1 MVKGLTGQQKA
12 AILMMVLGPENSSQI
27 VRFLNETE
35 VEQLTIEIA
44 QLKKI
49 SAESRDEVITEFYHT
64 YMASDYMTQGGIEYA
79 REVLEKALGEQKAF
93 EIINKLFS
101 TFRMR
106 PFDLVSRADPRQL
119 LSLLQGE
126 HPQTIALIMAHLPT
140 EKGAALLSNLP
151 PELQAEVAKRI
162 AMMGRTS
169 PEVLKEVENV
179 LDKKISGM
187 GITDFTTF
195 GGILSLVNLL
205 NRADPGTY
213 KTVMD
218 SLENDEPELADQIRA
233 KLFVFQDI
241 ILLDDRSIQM
251 VLREVENKDLVLALK
266 GSNNDVINK
275 VVSNMSARA
284 AQMLREEIDYLGP
297 VRLREV
303 ENAQQRIIKIIR
315 RMEEI
320 GAIVVPRGGGDELVY

>member
-1 MVKGLTGQQKA
+1 
-12 AILMMVLGPENSSQI
+12 
-27 VRFLNETE
+27 
-35 VEQLTIEIA
+35 
-44 QLKKI
+44 
-49 SAESRDEVITEFYHT
+49 
-64 YMASDYMTQGGIEYA
+64 
-79 REVLEKALGEQKAF
+79 
-93 EIINKLFS
+93 
-101 TFRMR
+101 
-106 PFDLVSRADPRQL
+106 
-119 LSLLQGE
+119 
-126 HPQTIALIMAHLPT
+126 
-140 EKGAALLSNLP
+140 
-151 PELQAEVAKRI
+151 
-162 AMMGRTS
+162 
-169 PEVLKEVENV
+169 
-179 LDKKISGM
+179 
-187 GITDFTTF
+187 
-195 GGILSLVNLL
+195 
-205 NRADPGTY
+205 
-213 KTVMD
+213 MD

>member
-119 LSLLQGE
+119 LSLLPADYCFNYGSFTHGE
-126 HPQTIALIMAHLPT
+126 GSSFTFQP
-140 EKGAALLSNLP
+140 AA
-151 PELQAEVAKRI
+151 
-162 AMMGRTS
+162 GTS
-169 PEVLKEVENV
+169 
-179 LDKKISGM
+179 G
-187 GITDFTTF
+187 
-195 GGILSLVNLL
+195 
-205 NRADPGTY
+205 
-213 KTVMD
+213 
-218 SLENDEPELADQIRA
+218 
-233 KLFVFQDI
+233 
-241 ILLDDRSIQM
+241 
-251 VLREVENKDLVLALK
+251 
-266 GSNNDVINK
+266 
-275 VVSNMSARA
+275 
-284 AQMLREEIDYLGP
+284 
-297 VRLREV
+297 
-303 ENAQQRIIKIIR
+303 
-315 RMEEI
+315 
-320 GAIVVPRGGGDELVY
+320 RGG